1 MRAAK
6 TGIVSFDDSAETDG
20 KFEFLLGSQPGST
33 ITSGA
38 GNDTFHG
45 GGSGTTMNGGGGN
58 DTFAFG
64 ANFDGTDT
72 IDGGAGTNVVQLTG
86 DYSAGLT
93 FGATSLQNIFQ
104 LDQHRGNSYDLT
116 QKAGNDTAGNSLDVH
131 GETLSSSESL
141 TFDGSAVAGNLTL
154 NGGAGDDTLTGG
166 SGHNRFIGGAG
177 ADTMNAGS
185 SIDNFVYTAVSQS
198 TSAGYDTI
206 NGFDTQHDHFVLP
219 TAVSAV
225 DSPVATGAL
234 STATFNGDLAR
245 DIGSAQLGAHHAVEF
260 TASSGSLAGDTF
272 LIVDAYGVAGYQG
285 GQDFVI
291 EIGKAIHIA
300 DLSTANFTVGWSF
313 AIVPRY
319 ARLMTN
325 QPGVFLPQREVVAS
339 ISCLVLQ
346 PDRHIH
352 RRQIAAVRAPRCQ
365 RIHRR
370 RMRMA
375 NRDHHA
381 VAPRDGFGLRQRRRD
396 RDRRLHL
403 VQEHVP
409 PRARDAERA
418 RERHD
423 RGVGRGARIQEEQPP
438 VRQHLHHRHQRHMI
452 GREAAALVIVDPRKS
467 RHPRQCPIQPPRDLR
482 GRQRRQ
488 QRIRPWIRRAIRLH
502 RHMDQHLM
510 PRRVPPRA
518 PMPASS
524 RGTAGT
530 TGSRRAAARWR
541 GASPSR
547 RHPDRR

>member
-1 MRAAK
+1 MARFIVNGSNDMSTVDLSTIANGDITTNTSSEIVIKATDGTIYTLTGDFSGGEGSTLPTSGTITGLVAVSGTGDAQSRYAINHMALDVTTFEQDVHNNNATALFGTIFANNDIFNLK
-6 TGIVSFDDSAETDG
+6 DGIDNTVSGGAGNDQFLLGSALNASDSIDGNGGTNTVILNGDYAGLTLNDTTLVNIDRLDLMGANTYDITTADGTVGAGNTLVVDARGQTGIINFDGSAETDG

-33 ITSGA
+33 ITGGA
-38 GNDTFHG
+38 GNDMFHG

-93 FGATSLQNIFQ
+93 FGATSLQNIDQ
-104 LDQHRGNSYDLT
+104 LDLHRGNSYDLT
-116 QKAGNDTAGNSLDVH
+116 LNAGNDTAGNSLDVH

-272 LIVDAYGVAGYQG
+272 LIVDANGVAGYQG
-285 GQDFVI
+285 GQDYVI

-300 DLSTANFTVGWSF
+300 DLSTANFTVG
-313 AIVPRY
+313 
-319 ARLMTN
+319 
-325 QPGVFLPQREVVAS
+325 
-339 ISCLVLQ
+339 
-346 PDRHIH
+346 
-352 RRQIAAVRAPRCQ
+352 
-365 RIHRR
+365 
-370 RMRMA
+370 
-375 NRDHHA
+375 
-381 VAPRDGFGLRQRRRD
+381 
-396 RDRRLHL
+396 
-403 VQEHVP
+403 
-409 PRARDAERA
+409 
-418 RERHD
+418 
-423 RGVGRGARIQEEQPP
+423 
-438 VRQHLHHRHQRHMI
+438 
-452 GREAAALVIVDPRKS
+452 
-467 RHPRQCPIQPPRDLR
+467 
-482 GRQRRQ
+482 
-488 QRIRPWIRRAIRLH
+488 
-502 RHMDQHLM
+502 
-510 PRRVPPRA
+510 
-518 PMPASS
+518 
-524 RGTAGT
+524 
-530 TGSRRAAARWR
+530 
-541 GASPSR
+541 
-547 RHPDRR
+547 